1 MLLGALNLVTREMVS
16 APLTVPD
23 DSIPVLSVVAPLY
36 NEAQNVRP
44 LVEWISQ
51 ALESYM
57 GSYEIILVDDGSR
70 DGTWAEVRAAAVD
83 PRVRGLR
90 LGANVGQTAA
100 MMAGFDHAR
109 GEVIVSLDGDL
120 QNDPRDIPAL
130 VAKLDEGYDLV
141 CGWRQRRQDKLL
153 LRKVPSWLA
162 NRLIKRLTGV
172 PITDNGC
179 SLKAYRRDLLQ
190 RISLYA
196 EQHRFI
202 PALSASAGAR
212 ITEMPVRH
220 HARRFGESK
229 YGISR
234 TLKVLV
240 DLITLKMI
248 TTFRSRPLLGFTM
261 AAVPAMIIS
270 LVFAALWLVS
280 LTQFGP
286 MKATALVFPGAGLL
300 ALGVAFYLF
309 MLGLV
314 AEVAL
319 NSERGDANDIPN
331 AWEVR

>member
-1 MLLGALNLVTREMVS
+1 MVS
-16 APLTVPD
+16 APLTIDGVPA
-23 DSIPVLSVVAPLY
+23 LSVVAPLY

-44 LVEWISQ
+44 LVEWILQ
-51 ALESYM
+51 ALESYE

-70 DGTWAEVRAAAVD
+70 DATWSEVRAAAAY

-179 SLKAYRRDLLQ
+179 SLKAYRRDLLR

-248 TTFRSRPLLGFTM
+248 TTFRSRPLLGFGM
-261 AAVPAMIIS
+261 AAIPAVIIA
-270 LVFAALWLVS
+270 LVFAALWVVS

-286 MKATALVFPGAGLL
+286 EKAAALVFPGAGLL
-300 ALGVAFYLF
+300 AVGVAFYLF

>member
-1 MLLGALNLVTREMVS
+1 MVS
-16 APLTVPD
+16 APRTVVH
-23 DSIPVLSVVAPLY
+23 DSVPALSVVAPLY

-44 LVEWISQ
+44 LVEWILQ
-51 ALESYM
+51 ALESYE

-70 DGTWAEVRAAAVD
+70 DGTWGEIRAVAAD

-248 TTFRSRPLLGFTM
+248 TTFRSRPLLGFGM

-270 LVFAALWLVS
+270 LVFAALWVVS

-286 MKATALVFPGAGLL
+286 EKAAALVFPGAGLL
-300 ALGVAFYLF
+300 AVGVAFYLF

-319 NSERGDANDIPN
+319 NSERGNANDIPN

>member
-1 MLLGALNLVTREMVS
+1 VQDN
-16 APLTVPD
+16 VPA
-23 DSIPVLSVVAPLY
+23 LSVVAPLY
-36 NEAQNVRP
+36 NESQNVRP
-44 LVEWISQ
+44 LVEWILQ
-51 ALESYM
+51 ALESYQ

-70 DGTWAEVRAAAVD
+70 DGTWGEVRTAAVD

-286 MKATALVFPGAGLL
+286 EKAAALVFPGAGLL
-300 ALGVAFYLF
+300 ALGVALYLF

-319 NSERGDANDIPN
+319 NSERGNANDIPT

>member
-1 MLLGALNLVTREMVS
+1 MVS
-16 APLTVPD
+16 APLTVLHDVPA
-23 DSIPVLSVVAPLY
+23 LSVVAPLY

-44 LVEWISQ
+44 LVEWILQ

-248 TTFRSRPLLGFTM
+248 TTFRSRPLLGFTI

-286 MKATALVFPGAGLL
+286 EKASALVFPGAGLL

-319 NSERGDANDIPN
+319 NSERGNANDIPN

>member
-1 MLLGALNLVTREMVS
+1 MIS
-16 APLTVPD
+16 AIASSTSATPPGRA
-23 DSIPVLSVVAPLY
+23 PALSVVAPLY

-44 LVEWISQ
+44 LVEWILQ
-51 ALESYM
+51 ALESYAEM
-57 GSYEIILVDDGSR
+57 FEIILVDDGSQ
-70 DGTWAEVRAAAVD
+70 DETWSEVLAVAAD
-83 PRVRGLR
+83 SRVHGLR
-90 LGANVGQTAA
+90 LGRNVGQTAA

-109 GEVIVSLDGDL
+109 GEVVVSLDGDL

-141 CGWRQRRQDKLL
+141 CGWRQRRQDKLI
-153 LRKVPSWLA
+153 LRKVPSWVA
-162 NRLIKRLTGV
+162 NRLIRRLTGV

-179 SLKAYRRDLLQ
+179 SLKAYRRDLLN

-202 PALSASAGAR
+202 PALSASVGAR
-212 ITEMPVRH
+212 IAEMPVRH
-220 HARRFGESK
+220 HARKFGESK

-234 TLKVLV
+234 TVKVLV
-240 DLITLKMI
+240 DLLTLKMI
-248 TTFRSRPLLGFTM
+248 TTFKSRPLAGFGV
-261 AAVPAMIIS
+261 AAVPA
-270 LVFAALWLVS
+270 LVVGLAFGAFWLIS

-286 MKATALVFPGAGLL
+286 EKAAALVFPAAGLL
-300 ALGVAFYLF
+300 WIGLAFYLF

-319 NSERGDANDIPN
+319 SSEREDTPDTPT